1 VIGYELGSVLAAAPA
16 GVAALTVALRL
27 RRAPRREWGALV
39 P

>member
-1 VIGYELGSVLAAAPA
+1 MIGYELGSVLAAAPA
-16 GVAALTVALRL
+16 GVASLTMVLRL